1 MPHQALT
8 DSLAFISDYLPNLP
22 QSVIIL
28 FIKKMNKI
36 WLKIE
41 KRKIK
46 RVKEHYEKLIL
57 NIKRQVHQAKPYK
70 NVLTEQKVRTLKQ
83 QLQQQKMKSYRGTD
97 GSGGS
102 MIRQPEDTLYD
113 DLLDYDSE
121 EERQRENQ
129 LPAHHRRLCQE
140 IHHLE
145 QLIERSSSRASHSH
159 TGATGLSGGSHT
171 GSMGSSS
178 SSTAAV
184 VMDAH
189 AARNLLEAS
198 LVSLEIL
205 GR

>member
-1 MPHQALT
+1 
-8 DSLAFISDYLPNLP
+8 
-22 QSVIIL
+22 
-28 FIKKMNKI
+28 
-36 WLKIE
+36 
-41 KRKIK
+41 
-46 RVKEHYEKLIL
+46 
-57 NIKRQVHQAKPYK
+57 
-70 NVLTEQKVRTLKQ
+70 
-83 QLQQQKMKSYRGTD
+83 
-97 GSGGS
+97 

-121 EERQRENQ
+121 EERQRESQ

-145 QLIERSSSRASHSH
+145 QLIERSSSRVSHSH
-159 TGATGLSGGSHT
+159 TGATGLSGVSHT

-184 VMDAH
+184 SASVSTVVMDAH

-198 LVSLEIL
+198 LISLEIL